1 MNMNWLQSILYG
13 LVSGVCEVLPISSQA
28 HQALL
33 ASLFGSGETPGSTRL
48 VIHLAVIVGLL
59 AAMREYITGLNKEM
73 SIYAI
78 PAKRR
83 RRQPEMQAVLD
94 VRLTNTAF
102 IPLAIG
108 FFFYP
113 LASKWN
119 WQLNMTSLFLVVN
132 GIVLLLPQYFATGN
146 KDSRNMSMLEAVL
159 LGLAAAVSVLPGLS
173 TMACVLCAASLCGAD
188 KKQAVNWSFL
198 LLSITLVFFVGF
210 DIRQIL
216 LEGMQIGSFGGFIQL
231 VLCGAAASLG
241 AYFSVIFM
249 RFMAAGIGFS
259 NFSYYCWGAAL
270 FMFILYLI

>member
-13 LVSGVCEVLPISSQA
+13 LISGICEVLPVSSQA

-33 ASLFGSGETPGSTRL
+33 ASLFGSGETPGSTGL
-48 VIHLAVIVGLL
+48 FIHIAVLLGLL
-59 AAMREYITGLNKEM
+59 AAMREYISSLNKEM
-73 SIYAI
+73 SLLAI

-83 RRQPEMQAVLD
+83 RRQPEQQAVLD
-94 VRLTNTAF
+94 VRLTKTAF
-102 IPLAIG
+102 VPLVIG

-119 WQLNMTSLFLVVN
+119 WQLNMTALFLALN
-132 GIVLLLPQYFATGN
+132 GLVLLLPLYFPTGN

-159 LGLAAAVSVLPGLS
+159 LGLAAAVSVIPGLS
-173 TMACVLCAASLCGAD
+173 TVACVLCVTSLCGAD
-188 KKQAVNWSFL
+188 RKHALNWSFL
-198 LLSITLVFFVGF
+198 ILIFTLVFFVGF
-210 DIRQIL
+210 DIRQVL
-216 LEGMQIGSFGGFIQL
+216 QDGMQLGSFGGFIQL
-231 VLCGAAASLG
+231 VLCAAAAYLG